1 MILILQNTTEILVS
15 QLLLAQANIMAEQPT
30 NQNTKQKYTQVLR
43 LYMNCQIIGIS
54 VTLAL
59 LLF

>member
-1 MILILQNTTEILVS
+1 MILILQITTEILVS
-15 QLLLAQANIMAEQPT
+15 QLLLAQASIMAEQPT
-30 NQNTKQKYTQVLR
+30 NQKTKQKYTQVLR
-43 LYMNCQIIGIS
+43 LYMNYQIIDIS

>member
-1 MILILQNTTEILVS
+1 MILILQITTEILVS
-15 QLLLAQANIMAEQPT
+15 QLLLAQASIMAEQPT
-30 NQNTKQKYTQVLR
+30 NQKTKQKYTQVLR
-43 LYMNCQIIGIS
+43 LYMNCQIIDIS